1 MGKTI
6 LNKKHMNKMRVF
18 LLFAVLVGVIS
29 ACQSKSE
36 QTAGQEQ
43 DTMDDSLAVAPTE
56 DEKTIFG
63 VVEDASMNNFMLV
76 TSKGDTVFVST
87 MDQEPSEVGG
97 FELGDTVQVNYIE
110 EEEEPGS
117 NTIPTANKVI
127 VVGKKADRTN
137 D

>member
-1 MGKTI
+1 
-6 LNKKHMNKMRVF
+6 MNKMRVF

-43 DTMDDSLAVAPTE
+43 DSLAVAPTE

-117 NTIPTANKVI
+117 NTIPTAKKVI

>member
-1 MGKTI
+1 M
-6 LNKKHMNKMRVF
+6 NKKRVF
-18 LLFAVLVGVIS
+18 LLFAVLVGMTS
-29 ACQSKSE
+29 ACKSKSG

-43 DTMDDSLAVAPTE
+43 DAMDDSLAVAPTE

-110 EEEEPGS
+110 EEEEPGL
-117 NTIPTANKVI
+117 NTIPTAQKVI
-127 VVGKKADRTN
+127 VIGKKNRN
-137 D
+137 Q

>member
-1 MGKTI
+1 
-6 LNKKHMNKMRVF
+6 MNKMRVF

-36 QTAGQEQ
+36 QTAGQ
-43 DTMDDSLAVAPTE
+43 
-56 DEKTIFG
+56 EKTIFG

-117 NTIPTANKVI
+117 NTIPTAKKVI

>member
-1 MGKTI
+1 
-6 LNKKHMNKMRVF
+6 MNKMRVF

-36 QTAGQEQ
+36 QTADKSRILWMIVWLLLLQK
-43 DTMDDSLAVAPTE
+43 MR
-56 DEKTIFG
+56 KTFG

-117 NTIPTANKVI
+117 NTIPTAKKVI

>member
-1 MGKTI
+1 
-6 LNKKHMNKMRVF
+6 MNKMRVF

-43 DTMDDSLAVAPTE
+43 DDSLAVAPTE

-117 NTIPTANKVI
+117 NTIPTAKKVI

>member
-1 MGKTI
+1 
-6 LNKKHMNKMRVF
+6 MNKMRVF

-87 MDQEPSEVGG
+87 TGRHRTGELHRRRGRAGIEYDTNCKESDCSREEGG
-97 FELGDTVQVNYIE
+97 SD
-110 EEEEPGS
+110 
-117 NTIPTANKVI
+117 
-127 VVGKKADRTN
+127 
-137 D
+137 

>member
-1 MGKTI
+1 
-6 LNKKHMNKMRVF
+6 MNKMRVF

-110 EEEEPGS
+110 EEPGS
-117 NTIPTANKVI
+117 NTIPTAKKVI

>member
-1 MGKTI
+1 
-6 LNKKHMNKMRVF
+6 MNKMRVF
-18 LLFAVLVGVIS
+18 LLFAVLVGVTS
-29 ACQSKSE
+29 ACQSKSG

-43 DTMDDSLAVAPTE
+43 DAMDDSLAVAPTE

-87 MDQEPSEVGG
+87 MDQEPSEIGG

-110 EEEEPGS
+110 EEEPGS
-117 NTIPTANKVI
+117 NTIPTAKKVI
-127 VVGKKADRTN
+127 VVGKKANRTN

>member
-1 MGKTI
+1 
-6 LNKKHMNKMRVF
+6 MNKMRVF
-18 LLFAVLVGVIS
+18 LLFAVLVGVTS
-29 ACQSKSE
+29 ACQSKSG

-43 DTMDDSLAVAPTE
+43 DAMDDSLAVAPTE

-87 MDQEPSEVGG
+87 MDQEPNEVGG

-117 NTIPTANKVI
+117 NTICKESDCSREEGEPDK
-127 VVGKKADRTN
+127 
-137 D
+137 

>member
-1 MGKTI
+1 
-6 LNKKHMNKMRVF
+6 MNKMRVF

-117 NTIPTANKVI
+117 NTRPTAKKVI

>member
-1 MGKTI
+1 
-6 LNKKHMNKMRVF
+6 MNKMRVF

-117 NTIPTANKVI
+117 NTIPTAKKGI

>member
-1 MGKTI
+1 
-6 LNKKHMNKMRVF
+6 MNKMRVF

-76 TSKGDTVFVST
+76 TSKEIQCSSVRWIRSRVKS
-87 MDQEPSEVGG
+87 VA
-97 FELGDTVQVNYIE
+97 
-110 EEEEPGS
+110 S
-117 NTIPTANKVI
+117 NWETPY
-127 VVGKKADRTN
+127 R
-137 D
+137 

>member
-1 MGKTI
+1 
-6 LNKKHMNKMRVF
+6 MNKIRVF
-18 LLFAVLVGVIS
+18 LLFAVLVGVTS
-29 ACQSKSE
+29 ACQSKSG

-43 DTMDDSLAVAPTE
+43 DAMDDSLAVAPTE

-117 NTIPTANKVI
+117 NTIPTSKKVI
-127 VVGKKADRTN
+127 VVGKKANRTN

>member
-1 MGKTI
+1 
-6 LNKKHMNKMRVF
+6 MNKMRVF

-56 DEKTIFG
+56 VENNLG

-117 NTIPTANKVI
+117 IRYQLQRK
-127 VVGKKADRTN
+127 
-137 D
+137 

>member
-1 MGKTI
+1 
-6 LNKKHMNKMRVF
+6 MNKMRVF
-18 LLFAVLVGVIS
+18 LLFAVLVGMTS
-29 ACQSKSE
+29 ACQSKSG

-43 DTMDDSLAVAPTE
+43 DAMDDSLAVAPTE

-97 FELGDTVQVNYIE
+97 FELGDTVQVKRK
-110 EEEEPGS
+110 S
-117 NTIPTANKVI
+117 R
-127 VVGKKADRTN
+127 DRIRYQLQRK
-137 D
+137 

>member
-1 MGKTI
+1 
-6 LNKKHMNKMRVF
+6 MNKMRVF

-117 NTIPTANKVI
+117 NTIPT
-127 VVGKKADRTN
+127 
-137 D
+137 

>member
-1 MGKTI
+1 MD
-6 LNKKHMNKMRVF
+6 KMRVF

-76 TSKGDTVFVST
+76 TSKGVRWIRSRVKS
-87 MDQEPSEVGG
+87 VA
-97 FELGDTVQVNYIE
+97 
-110 EEEEPGS
+110 S
-117 NTIPTANKVI
+117 NWETPY
-127 VVGKKADRTN
+127 R
-137 D
+137 

>member
-1 MGKTI
+1 
-6 LNKKHMNKMRVF
+6 MNKMRVF

-29 ACQSKSE
+29 ACQSKSG

-97 FELGDTVQVNYIE
+97 FELGDTLSLIH
-110 EEEEPGS
+110 
-117 NTIPTANKVI
+117 I
-127 VVGKKADRTN
+127 
-137 D
+137 

>member
-1 MGKTI
+1 
-6 LNKKHMNKMRVF
+6 MNKMRVF
-18 LLFAVLVGVIS
+18 LLFAVLVGVTS
-29 ACQSKSE
+29 ACQSKSG

-43 DTMDDSLAVAPTE
+43 DAMDDSLAVAPTE

-87 MDQEPSEVGG
+87 MDQEPSEIGG

-117 NTIPTANKVI
+117 NTIPTAKKAI
-127 VVGKKADRTN
+127 VVGKKANRTN

>member
-1 MGKTI
+1 
-6 LNKKHMNKMRVF
+6 MRVF

-117 NTIPTANKVI
+117 NTIPTAEKVI

>member
-1 MGKTI
+1 
-6 LNKKHMNKMRVF
+6 MRVF
-18 LLFAVLVGVIS
+18 LLFAVLVGVTS
-29 ACQSKSE
+29 ACQSKSG

-43 DTMDDSLAVAPTE
+43 DAMDDSLAVAPTE

-117 NTIPTANKVI
+117 NTIPVDTMDIKRLTADSLVLDNQGMEIRYAKQ
-127 VVGKKADRTN
+127 K
-137 D
+137 

>member
-1 MGKTI
+1 
-6 LNKKHMNKMRVF
+6 MNKMRVF
-18 LLFAVLVGVIS
+18 FIVCCFGWCDKCLSIKERTDCV
-29 ACQSKSE
+29 
-36 QTAGQEQ
+36 GQEQ

-117 NTIPTANKVI
+117 NTIPTAKKVI

>member
-1 MGKTI
+1 
-6 LNKKHMNKMRVF
+6 MRVF

-63 VVEDASMNNFMLV
+63 IVEDASMNKFYV
-76 TSKGDTVFVST
+76 GYSKGDTVFVST

-97 FELGDTVQVNYIE
+97 SNWETPYSELHRRRGRAGIEYDTNCKESDCSRE
-110 EEEEPGS
+110 EGGS
-117 NTIPTANKVI
+117 
-127 VVGKKADRTN
+127 D
-137 D
+137 

>member
-1 MGKTI
+1 
-6 LNKKHMNKMRVF
+6 MNKMRVF

-110 EEEEPGS
+110 EEEPGS
-117 NTIPTANKVI
+117 NTIPTAKKVI

-137 D
+137 

>member
-1 MGKTI
+1 
-6 LNKKHMNKMRVF
+6 MNKIRVF
-18 LLFAVLVGVIS
+18 LLFAVLVGVTS
-29 ACQSKSE
+29 ACQSKSG

-43 DTMDDSLAVAPTE
+43 DAMDDSLAVAPTE

-110 EEEEPGS
+110 EEEPGS
-117 NTIPTANKVI
+117 NTIPTAKKVI
-127 VVGKKADRTN
+127 VVGKKANRTN

>member
-1 MGKTI
+1 
-6 LNKKHMNKMRVF
+6 MNKMRVF
-18 LLFAVLVGVIS
+18 LLFAVWVGVIS

-36 QTAGQEQ
+36 QTAGQE
-43 DTMDDSLAVAPTE
+43 TMDDSLAVAPTE

-117 NTIPTANKVI
+117 NTIPTAKKVI

>member
-1 MGKTI
+1 
-6 LNKKHMNKMRVF
+6 MNKMRVF

-87 MDQEPSEVGG
+87 MDQEPSEVGRLRTG
-97 FELGDTVQVNYIE
+97 RHRTGELHRRRGRAGIEYDTNCKESDCSRE
-110 EEEEPGS
+110 EGGS
-117 NTIPTANKVI
+117 
-127 VVGKKADRTN
+127 D
-137 D
+137 

>member
-1 MGKTI
+1 
-6 LNKKHMNKMRVF
+6 
-18 LLFAVLVGVIS
+18 
-29 ACQSKSE
+29 
-36 QTAGQEQ
+36 
-43 DTMDDSLAVAPTE
+43 
-56 DEKTIFG
+56 
-63 VVEDASMNNFMLV
+63 
-76 TSKGDTVFVST
+76 

-117 NTIPTANKVI
+117 NTIQTAKKVI

>member
-1 MGKTI
+1 
-6 LNKKHMNKMRVF
+6 MNKMRVF

-117 NTIPTANKVI
+117 NT
-127 VVGKKADRTN
+127 GRRRTGLMTN
-137 D
+137 

>member
-1 MGKTI
+1 
-6 LNKKHMNKMRVF
+6 MRVF

-117 NTIPTANKVI
+117 NRMPTTQKGI

>member
-1 MGKTI
+1 
-6 LNKKHMNKMRVF
+6 MNKMRVF

-29 ACQSKSE
+29 ACQSKSG

-110 EEEEPGS
+110 EEEEPG
-117 NTIPTANKVI
+117 IEY
-127 VVGKKADRTN
+127 DTN
-137 D
+137 CKESDCSREEGGPD

>member
-1 MGKTI
+1 
-6 LNKKHMNKMRVF
+6 MNKMRVF
-18 LLFAVLVGVIS
+18 LLFAVLVGVTS
-29 ACQSKSE
+29 ACQSKSG

-43 DTMDDSLAVAPTE
+43 DASLAVAPTE

-87 MDQEPSEVGG
+87 MDQEPSEIGG

-117 NTIPTANKVI
+117 NTIPTAKKVI
-127 VVGKKADRTN
+127 VVGKKANRTN